1 MHAIQ
6 FQSVAQLKGDLEALG
21 FPVLP
26 EAAGSQTSDSSAA
39 SVADQPDRAR
49 KFSPLL

>member
-26 EAAGSQTSDSSAA
+26 EAAVSQTSDSGAA
-39 SVADQPDRAR
+39 NSSDQADRAR